1 MHLAE
6 LPEGFCTF
14 YCPLEEETG
23 ADAEHLSANSAAWAR
38 KFDLGRGDPS
48 LSALYG
54 AGGATLITHVFPHAT
69 TDPDL
74 AQALV
79 DYSGWAFMADDF
91 IVPDP
96 DARADVLHAV
106 YRWARTILSARS
118 WENRGTH
125 LDDAL
130 RNTLERLRACMSDV
144 QYERFTTTQA
154 SWLHAMLWERALRER
169 GTALTVNDY
178 LAVRIGAVGVHA
190 TPGYLD
196 AVEGTELT
204 AQEWSSPLVKAAT
217 EAGLFAAAL
226 DNDRYSF
233 CKESDL
239 TQINYNLFGALQHE
253 HPDWT
258 LAQAMREGITI
269 RDTMLALYLR
279 LREQILP
286 TASPD
291 LRKYL
296 TGVERVISGD
306 ITFGTTCMRYFAPEA
321 TPDIRRTLTRPA
333 QLSDEPLPYPTI
345 AWWWEHIAP

>member
-1 MHLAE
+1 MNLAD
-6 LPEGFCTF
+6 LPEGFWTF
-14 YCPLEEETG
+14 YCPLDEETG
-23 ADAEHLSANSAAWAR
+23 ADAERLSANSAAWAQ
-38 KFDLGRGDPS
+38 KFDLGLGDANLAS
-48 LSALYG
+48 LYG
-54 AGGATLITHVFPHAT
+54 AGGASLITHAFPHAT

-74 AQALV
+74 AQALA
-79 DYSGWAFMADDF
+79 DYSAWAFMTDDF

-96 DARADVLHAV
+96 NARADILHTV
-106 YRWARTILSARS
+106 YRWAHTMQVPRS
-118 WENRGTH
+118 WESQGTH

-130 RNTLERLRACMSDV
+130 RNVLERLRACMSDV
-144 QYERFTTTQA
+144 QYERFTTAQA
-154 SWLHAMLWERALRER
+154 GWLHAMLWERALRER

-190 TPGYLD
+190 TLGYLD
-196 AVEGTELT
+196 AVEGTEIT
-204 AQEWSSPLVKAAT
+204 AQEWSSPPVKAAV
-217 EAGLFAAAL
+217 EASLFAAAL

-239 TQINYNLFGALQHE
+239 AQVNYNLFGALQHE

-258 LAQAMREGITI
+258 LAQAMIEGIAI

-296 TGVERVISGD
+296 TGVERVVSGD

-321 TPDIRRTLTRPA
+321 APHIQRTFTPPA
-333 QLSDEPLPYPTI
+333 HLSDEPLPYPTI
-345 AWWWEHIAP
+345 AWWWEHITP